1 MTHTQ
6 SSEYFKLPHILIG
19 SGIFLLLSMVLL
31 LTLTPRVQNM
41 PVTEDPDYLVTNLGD
56 GWSQYTDTPYAF
68 TIDFPSAD
76 GERPFVETHSPGN
89 YPDFYS
95 VSFKPQAEDM
105 GTFVVMVIP
114 TGFADAEA
122 WWTEQ
127 KRTNNE
133 FSEYVLERRVQIAGR
148 EALVTYWRETP
159 ENEAPYGNRA
169 RQTAFSRDG
178 TVYVISTRGMSLN
191 DTVRAWES
199 FRFLEPDISNPPALI
214 DGTEYYPGTYHES
227 SAVDGLKSYASE
239 QFAVA
244 FNYPEDYLLF
254 ESKTEDAPQAQFSFV
269 AGSIVLGLDLPV
281 RQSIMR
287 AEAGRGGGAP
297 DGIVLTYYQP
307 QDQSLSLEEWLR
319 TNPSGNFNPEFAPDA
334 ERSLTPTTVAGMPA
348 LKYHSDFGMYPTDYV
363 AFTYKDWYVL
373 ASDATDAKND
383 FEKVL
388 STIVIQ

>member
-1 MTHTQ
+1 MTNF
-6 SSEYFKLPHILIG
+6 FKKYPIQILCVFGLLIILSGILI
-19 SGIFLLLSMVLL
+19 F
-31 LTLTPRVQNM
+31 TNTP
-41 PVTEDPDYLVTNLGD
+41 PAPIIPAAEDTDYLVTDLND
-56 GWSQYTDTPYAF
+56 GWSQYTDIPF
-68 TIDFPSAD
+68 VFSIEFPSAH

-95 VSFKPQAEDM
+95 VGFRAQPEDM
-105 GTFVVMVIP
+105 VMFGVMVIP

-122 WWTEQ
+122 WLADRM
-127 KRTNNE
+127 KNNHE
-133 FSEYVLERRVQIAGR
+133 FNEYMLERRVQIANQ

-159 ENEAPYGNRA
+159 ENEASYENRE
-169 RQTAFSRDG
+169 RQTAFSRNG
-178 TVYVISTRGMSLN
+178 TIYIISTRGMSLA
-191 DTVRAWES
+191 DTERAWRS
-199 FRFLEPDISNPPALI
+199 FQFLEPDISNPPALI
-214 DGTEYYPGTYHES
+214 DGKEYYPGTYYDS
-227 SAVDGLKSYASE
+227 SVVNGMKFYLSE
-239 QFAVA
+239 WFDIS
-244 FNYPEDYLLF
+244 FNYPEGYLLF
-254 ESKTEDAPQAQFSFV
+254 ESEVKDEPQAQFSFV

-297 DGIVLTYYQP
+297 GSIVLTFYQP

-319 TNPSGNFNPEFAPDA
+319 SNPSGNFNPEFAPDA
-334 ERSLTPTTVAGMPA
+334 EHSLMSTTIAGMPA